1 MESHTLTRIRIQEI
15 RETSLKT
22 FIEILDQSQGHYL
35 RAVCK
40 AADPLLQYL
49 VYGKSTTTEFA
60 IESTDAA
67 DILQLPKGS
76 EELLRLLQGTPG
88 NASIAGIC

>member
-40 AADPLLQYL
+40 ATDPLLQYL